1 MDYIY
6 IYIYMEQF
14 LSYVLIR
21 CISLSKTML
30 KYPLYLATLFL
41 DQTIFEKKKE
51 EE

>member
-1 MDYIY
+1 
-6 IYIYMEQF
+6 MEQF
-14 LSYVLIR
+14 FSYVR
-21 CISLSKTML
+21 WISLSKTML

>member
-1 MDYIY
+1 
-6 IYIYMEQF
+6 MEQF
-14 LSYVLIR
+14 FSYVR
-21 CISLSKTML
+21 WISLTKTML